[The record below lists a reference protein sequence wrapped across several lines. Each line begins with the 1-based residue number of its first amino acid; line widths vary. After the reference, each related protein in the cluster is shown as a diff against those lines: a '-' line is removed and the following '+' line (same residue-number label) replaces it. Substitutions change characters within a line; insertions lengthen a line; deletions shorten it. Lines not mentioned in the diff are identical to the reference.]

1 MMEDLR
7 IGLKFRRSINQ
18 SNTNTKSLN
27 DMEIQIS
34 HDTLKRKL
42 SQGEFSFIFEKSD
55 GSTRIACGTTSSELI
70 PSEKLPKGGKS
81 SSSGVS
87 YYDLDVKD
95 WRSIAKD
102 KKVTVS
108 YDQMLFVGAPHLE
121 EEEIILMLWNHNLLE
136 DKWLCRLIEL
146 IVDASVIDAVELSQ
160 GSFKKLI
167 RVIKKYITESE
178 YEEDLNFKWIKLMG
192 E

>member
-1 MMEDLR
+1 
-7 IGLKFRRSINQ
+7 
-18 SNTNTKSLN
+18 
-27 DMEIQIS
+27 MEIQIS
-34 HDTLKRKL
+34 HNTLKNKL
-42 SQGEFSFIFEKSD
+42 SQGEFSFIFEKAD
-55 GSTRIACGTTSSELI
+55 GSTRIACGTTNSDLI
-70 PSEKLPKGGKS
+70 PAEKLPKGGKT

-108 YDQMLFVGAPHLE
+108 YDQMLFLGAPHLE
-121 EEEIILMLWNHNLLE
+121 EEEITLMLWNQGLLE
-136 DKWLCRLIEL
+136 DKWLCKFIEL

-167 RVIKKYITESE
+167 RVVKKYITESE
-178 YEEDLNFKWIKLMG
+178 YEEDLNLKWLRLMG